1 MRKRKL
7 NSKSLV
13 DSKRI
18 VIKIGSSLIVGGA
31 AGRVRSQWLNSLS
44 RDIAHLKRIGK
55 EVVLVSSGAIAL
67 GKDFLNLSQKR
78 LRLDEK
84 QAAAAI
90 GQSRLVNA
98 YQHAL
103 KKFKI
108 YIAQVLLTL
117 EDTEKRRRYLNAR
130 ETIETLIKLS
140 VIPLINEN
148 DTVATEE
155 IRFGDNDRLAARVAQ
170 MVGADTLVL
179 LSDVEGLYT
188 SAPNKDKTARK
199 IDKVYQITPEIK
211 KMAKSA
217 YSKLGSG
224 GMVTKLEAARI
235 ALSAGCR
242 MVILF
247 GKNLSPLSN
256 IIRSK
261 DNAGSWF
268 FPSSDPI
275 SSHKKWI
282 AGAIN
287 ISGKVVIDDGAKK
300 ALEKGTSLLSVG
312 VLGVRGN
319 FNRGDIVNIISKNG
333 KKLGRGIC
341 AFSSQDLNLIK
352 GYKSHDIE
360 RILGYRGREEV
371 IHRDYLTLRD

>member
-1 MRKRKL
+1 MKMRKRKL

-18 VIKIGSSLIVGGA
+18 VIKIGSSLIVSGV

-44 RDIAHLKRIGK
+44 RDIAHLKRMGK

-67 GKDFLNLSQKR
+67 GKDFFNLSQKR

-108 YIAQVLLTL
+108 NIAQVLLTL

-140 VIPLINEN
+140 VVPLINEN

-170 MVGADTLVL
+170 MIGADTLVI

-188 SAPNKDKTARK
+188 SDPNKDKTARK
-199 IDKVYQITPEIK
+199 IDKIYQITPK
-211 KMAKSA
+211 LYKMAKSA

-235 ALSAGCR
+235 SLSAGCR
-242 MVILF
+242 MVILL
-247 GKNLSPLSN
+247 GKNLSPLEN
-256 IIRSK
+256 IIRPK
-261 DNAGSWF
+261 NNVGSWF
-268 FPSSDPI
+268 FPSSGPI

-312 VLGVRGN
+312 VLSVRGN
-319 FNRGDIVNIISKNG
+319 FSRGDVVSIISKNG

-341 AFSSQDLNLIK
+341 AFSKPYKYSLYLI
-352 GYKSHDIE
+352 
-360 RILGYRGREEV
+360 
-371 IHRDYLTLRD
+371 